1 LKPNDTASGAQK
13 ANPRKRHPVWH
24 VIRCVL
30 GAAFMV
36 FGVIGLF
43 LPVLQG
49 VLFLLFGVILLA
61 PYVPFLRKL
70 RLKFFIKF
78 PGVHEKI
85 KSLKKRWRSRR
96 MN

>member
-1 LKPNDTASGAQK
+1 MTEGNDCYSSPEPLK
-13 ANPRKRHPVWH
+13 PRKRHPAWH
-24 VIRCVL
+24 VVRCVL
-30 GAAFMV
+30 GAGFMV

-61 PYVPFLRKL
+61 PYVPFLRRL
-70 RLKFFIKF
+70 RLKFFIRF

-85 KSLKKRWRSRR
+85 KSLKKRWRTRR
-96 MN
+96 S